1 MDYVGWSLEAAA
13 LALREKQFAFEVVTT
28 SPVKKNGAGP
38 GPLYVVR
45 QREKEDGS
53 YSLVVAAKMEKEVQ

>member
-1 MDYVGWSLEAAA
+1 MQYVGWSLAAA
-13 LALREKQFAFEVVTT
+13 TQALREKQFAFDVVTT
-28 SPVKKNGAGP
+28 SPVKKSGADQ

-45 QREKEDGS
+45 QREREDGS